1 MTASQ
6 VKNPRNLNSIIGIIL
21 YQAWRILW
29 DAGPAPHQQNFR
41 REVDLKVDD
50 IMISIFNGFSCWTH
64 SVSGCQ
70 VVLGWLAS
78 GWYSQKLED
87 GFGCMIESILW
98 MQMWSNWQARRLAKH
113 TFLSP
118 YFCWYLLIGF
128 ENPCRWVC
136 FTSFS
141 IGSTMFHHTS
151 SRVTRLIEVRFSFWA
166 FCGSSSGHRIT
177 SENLEPKN
185 HPIEKE

>member
-1 MTASQ
+1 MGCRARPPPAKFSQ
-6 VKNPRNLNSIIGIIL
+6 RSWPKSWW
-21 YQAWRILW
+21 YY
-29 DAGPAPHQQNFR
+29 D
-41 REVDLKVDD
+41 
-50 IMISIFNGFSCWTH
+50 FNGFSCWTH

-128 ENPCRWVC
+128 ENPCRC
-136 FTSFS
+136 MFYKFQHR
-141 IGSTMFHHTS
+141 FHHVPPHKFQGNSSHWGTIQLLSLLWLQFRTS
-151 SRVTRLIEVRFSFWA
+151 
-166 FCGSSSGHRIT
+166 
-177 SENLEPKN
+177 N
-185 HPIEKE
+185 HLWKFGT